1 MCEEI
6 DLMLSAIITNKTKTK
21 GHEETSG
28 SDEYVY
34 YHDCAHGFMGVCI
47 CLNSSNCIN

>member
-1 MCEEI
+1 
-6 DLMLSAIITNKTKTK
+6 MLSAIITNKTKTK

-34 YHDCAHGFMGVCI
+34 YRDCVSGFMGVGI
-47 CLNSSNCIN
+47 CPNSSNRIN